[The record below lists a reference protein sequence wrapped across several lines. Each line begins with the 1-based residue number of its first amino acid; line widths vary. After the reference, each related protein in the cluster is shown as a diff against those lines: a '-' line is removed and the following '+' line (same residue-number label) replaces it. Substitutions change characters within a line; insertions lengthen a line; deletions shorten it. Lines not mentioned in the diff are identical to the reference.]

1 MTEQEYQDIQA
12 RLTEGETE
20 IAALALR
27 EREYIDKAREFNDL
41 RRATGN
47 KRTALDA
54 ELKPLREAALAHVQE
69 QRRIQQERMRKEAEE
84 KAAARAKADAEAAA
98 AKAKEASE
106 LEATKAELEKV
117 KAELA
122 AKG

>member
-12 RLTEGETE
+12 KLTEGETE

-54 ELKPLREAALAHVQE
+54 GLKPLREAALAYVQV
-69 QRRIQQERMRKEAEE
+69 QRKIQQERMHKEAEE
-84 KAAARAKADAEAAA
+84 KAATR
-98 AKAKEASE
+98 AKEASE
-106 LEATKAELEKV
+106 LESTKAELEKV